1 MNLSRILQDKNE
13 LHLIEFAVKF
23 THGNAFW
30 IESEAVHL
38 NISGFF
44 QSKSWKEFISRI
56 PLRFARTIDK
66 QYSIKDDVHM
76 NSRLYEI

>member
-1 MNLSRILQDKNE
+1 MCMNYLTMNLSRILQDKNE

-44 QSKSWKEFISRI
+44 QSKS
-56 PLRFARTIDK
+56 
-66 QYSIKDDVHM
+66 
-76 NSRLYEI
+76 